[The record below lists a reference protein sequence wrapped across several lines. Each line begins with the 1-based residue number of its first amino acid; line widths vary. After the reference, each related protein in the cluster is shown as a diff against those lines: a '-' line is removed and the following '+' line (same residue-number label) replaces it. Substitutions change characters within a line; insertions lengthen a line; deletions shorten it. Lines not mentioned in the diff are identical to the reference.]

1 MSGSPKMTKRLPLP
15 VFFRQAATDNRE
27 INREFSQIEV
37 SAAGAVTP
45 KSQKRQTE
53 EQAKPFAK
61 KAMERIPSRGDS
73 PVHEPPFGGLT
84 GDAATMGEALM
95 ECEAA
100 GLGKAVQIEVRKAK
114 PGRRHDR

>member
-1 MSGSPKMTKRLPLP
+1 MPIIPGKKYTMYPTIGYLNGVPVRLVPHEV
-15 VFFRQAATDNRE
+15 VFDDMWDDD
-27 INREFSQIEV
+27 EV
-37 SAAGAVTP
+37 
-45 KSQKRQTE
+45 
-53 EQAKPFAK
+53 
-61 KAMERIPSRGDS
+61 D
-73 PVHEPPFGGLT
+73 VHEPPFGGLT